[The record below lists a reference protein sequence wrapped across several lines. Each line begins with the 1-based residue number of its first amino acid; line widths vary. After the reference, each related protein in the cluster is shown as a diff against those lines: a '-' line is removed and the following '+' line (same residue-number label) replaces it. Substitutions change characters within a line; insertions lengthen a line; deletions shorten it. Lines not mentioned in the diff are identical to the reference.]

1 MQRRWLRDKNLF
13 FKTAW
18 LLPFSTELIALF
30 LVCLGIFSFPIFTL
44 LNLAMTAIDIL
55 GMTAG
60 CISSITF
67 LPQVIKTWK
76 SKSAADISLLM
87 FTFATISVIMWL
99 VYGIILMNIPII
111 FTNSMV
117 LLFSLIMLY
126 FKFRYGKQSQAVQ
139 VNP

>member
-1 MQRRWLRDKNLF
+1 
-13 FKTAW
+13 
-18 LLPFSTELIALF
+18 
-30 LVCLGIFSFPIFTL
+30 
-44 LNLAMTAIDIL
+44 MTALDIL

-76 SKSAADISLLM
+76 TRSATDISLLM

-99 VYGIILMNIPII
+99 VYGIILGNIPII
-111 FTNSMV
+111 FTNAMV

-126 FKFRYGKQSQAVQ
+126 LKYRFRHNTTVVIAEGDKK
-139 VNP
+139 